1 MKNIK
6 DQELLKKLFDQA
18 DRIEQD
24 FDQLKTA
31 IKESEEADETIISGF
46 SGFFD
51 YLQKEFDVFS
61 DIAREIS
68 NPSEVEGLKE
78 VKDEISALYSRFY
91 TLRARWLQQ
100 ASKERGERELLP
112 EEEPEPDPEE
122 EGDSEE
128 ESPSSEEMEPEPE
141 AEEKKAK
148 KKKRII
154 RGPAR
159 PADRSETTRQ
169 VSPEV
174 EKAEF
179 EKHRDNLQQEK
190 EKQVR
195 EERNEAE
202 QRWREAEAAAY
213 RSSNPQIF
221 EPIPRSTVTYTYS
234 ERRTT
239 ISGYAVPQVGQPVKY
254 HSSDRGILSRYYEY
268 KQLTR
273 YDQQNPE
280 VATPKAAQ
288 PQMQHRYTPKPGSPV
303 YSQSWSRPESRASG
317 NHPSKNF
324 GPQQEKYNSNQGRSE
339 RRQKPAAKDQVRSH
353 GKRYTLS
360 KITTG
365 LGNGVTMTVQQ
376 NVNRMVGKI
385 DNDDVRFA
393 MQAEYYVYTGK
404 AAIGMVHHGIKRPTS
419 GLQASAKME
428 LSSRQMAKYNSQ
440 AVRTQRN
447 LHREISHKEQQRRI
461 ALSAGR
467 NHQEAERLTR
477 ELKELRSQRPS
488 AKKAADVSRKVQSFQ
503 RQRKL
508 DQEIIEGLSDHGKLY
523 RRAKP
528 LREVST
534 TFVRKKSV
542 AITQEFGEQALT
554 RSPKAIQKEINTA
567 IRKSQALKSQMRL
580 LERQG
585 ASLSPENRR
594 LLAELK
600 KKSTLMGK
608 QIGKQQKLKRELED
622 LAYINKRIDDVLQRA
637 GKFHQNALAV
647 AGFLR
652 STALRPLYSPENNT
666 EALAYG
672 INFAAN
678 PTVQRL
684 VSGTVKTVVKAPAKA
699 FSTVAPEV
707 SNRLLYKK
715 MEEKEKISRV
725 IRTEKKHLKKKA
737 KQAGKNVL
745 EAAPETVKRKAVSA
759 GKRYR
764 KLRESANHVSTGV
777 YEKVQKMKK
786 WMADTRLAKLHSA
799 AAVKIKSISEFF
811 EKAKLLFTAAIRK
824 ALLILLL
831 AILLLG
837 CIPGVISVI
846 ATVCSSVIM
855 APDTNAEGKIDLSP
869 YSAILSEEFTRF
881 NAVRK
886 DIEDRF
892 EEDVQKTEEAFN
904 RKYNNPP
911 KSRFVEIES
920 YEDEDSEIRISFD
933 GPSSNDRELIAMMA
947 VRFEQD
953 LENPEAK
960 DYLRYMARKG
970 RTQSTVI
977 DRTYEHSPG
986 CVLVELEVPP
996 KKEPETKPPK
1006 PNPGGGSHVVP
1017 GLRSI
1022 VKPSKPNGSDPE
1034 EPTEPEEPTF
1044 ERKYVC
1050 PTHREL
1056 SINVHV
1062 LTIDELYA
1070 ADDYVGGGD
1079 TWEGWTEENRDWVE
1093 ALLAMDWAELYFGF
1107 RPSGV
1112 ISVTS
1117 PISPEEERHIWESL
1131 KGMTGNDY
1139 GAAGLMGNLF
1149 CESRLL
1155 STNLEDQYEGIL
1167 GYTNESYT
1175 SAVDSGAY
1183 QNFVE
1188 DAAGYGLAQWTYNT
1202 RKAGLLRMAQSQGV
1216 SIGDL
1221 DMQLQYLK
1229 HELQGSKLDF
1239 LANCTSVQEASDF
1252 ILYKFENPRNP
1263 DSLRDTRAG
1272 ISSYYYNKYVLGT
1285 SAEGDLTQAQMD
1297 VIRIATNSGAYGVA
1311 ANAGYCQAWAANVY
1325 GRAGFPIDNSSCA
1338 RVSGER
1344 YGVSS
1349 DFTTVPP
1356 GAAVY
1361 GYSSSKYGHVGIY
1374 VGGGQVYHNVGG
1386 VAVDSLAEWVRK
1398 YNGFAWG
1405 WQAGTDLTALP

>member
-24 FDQLKTA
+24 FNQLKSA

-61 DIAREIS
+61 DIVREIS
-68 NPSEVEGLKE
+68 DTSVVEGLKE

-91 TLRARWLQQ
+91 TLRARWLQE
-100 ASKERGERELLP
+100 ASMEKGERELLP
-112 EEEPEPDPEE
+112 EEDQEPEPEE

-128 ESPSSEEMEPEPE
+128 DPHSLEEMEAEPE
-141 AEEKKAK
+141 ADEKKSK

-159 PADRSETTRQ
+159 PSLKSDAPRQ

-179 EKHRDNLQQEK
+179 ERHRDTERQEK
-190 EKQVR
+190 EKQAR

-202 QRWREAEAAAY
+202 QRWRDAEAADY
-213 RSSNPQIF
+213 RSRNNPQICQSIF
-221 EPIPRSTVTYTYS
+221 SSTVNYTYS
-234 ERRTT
+234 ERMTT
-239 ISGYAVPQVGQPVKY
+239 ISGYAVSQGGQPVKY
-254 HSSDRGILSRYYEY
+254 HGADRGILNRYYEY
-268 KQLTR
+268 QQLNR
-273 YDQQNPE
+273 YHQQNPE
-280 VATPKAAQ
+280 VPASKSAQ
-288 PQMQHRYTPKPGSPV
+288 PQKQHCYTPKPGSPV
-303 YSQSWSRPESRASG
+303 YSQSWCRPEPRASG
-317 NHPSKNF
+317 NPNTRNF
-324 GPQQEKYNSNQGRSE
+324 GPQQEKYSTNQGISE
-339 RRQKPAAKDQVRSH
+339 RGNTTASKDQSQGH

-365 LGNGVTMTVQQ
+365 LGNGVAMTVQQ

-385 DNDDVRFA
+385 DNDDVRFV

-404 AAIGMVHHGIKRPTS
+404 AAIGMVHHALQRPTA

-440 AVRTQRN
+440 AIRNHRT
-447 LHREISHKEQQRRI
+447 LHQEITHKEQQRRI
-461 ALSAGR
+461 ALNASR
-467 NHQEAERLTR
+467 NHHEAERLNR
-477 ELKELRSQRPS
+477 EIKELRSQRPS
-488 AKKAADVSRKVQSFQ
+488 AKKTADISRKVQSFQ
-503 RQRKL
+503 HQRKL
-508 DQEIIEGLSDHGKLY
+508 DQEIIDGLSEHGKLY

-528 LREVST
+528 LRDVST
-534 TFVRKKSV
+534 SFVQKKTAS
-542 AITQEFGEQALT
+542 ITQEFGEQALF
-554 RSPKAIQKEINTA
+554 RSPKAIQKEINLT

-585 ASLSPENRR
+585 ASLSSDNRR

-600 KKSTLMGK
+600 QKRTLLGK
-608 QIGKQQKLKRELED
+608 QIGKYEKLKRELED
-622 LAYINKRIDDVLQRA
+622 LAYINKRIDEVLHRA
-637 GKFHQNALAV
+637 GKLHQNAMAV

-666 EALAYG
+666 GALAYG

-715 MEEKEKISRV
+715 MEQKEKISRV
-725 IRTEKKHLKKKA
+725 IRTEKKQLKKKV

-745 EAAPETVKRKAVSA
+745 EASPEPVKRKAVSA

-764 KLRESANHVSTGV
+764 KLRESANHVSTDV

-786 WMADTRLAKLHSA
+786 WMAETRLAKMHSA

-855 APDTNAEGKIDLSP
+855 APDTNAEGKIDLSL
-869 YSAILSEEFTRF
+869 YSAVLSEEFTRF

-892 EEDVQKTEEAFN
+892 EEDVQKTVDAFN

-920 YEDEDSEIRISFD
+920 YEDEDSKIRISFD

-1022 VKPSKPNGSDPE
+1022 VKPSKPNDSDPE
-1034 EPTEPEEPTF
+1034 EPDEPTY
-1044 ERKYVC
+1044 ERKYIC

-1062 LTIDELYA
+1062 LSLEELYA
-1070 ADDYVGGGD
+1070 ADDYEGGTD
-1079 TWEGWTEENRDWVE
+1079 NWEGWTEENQDWVE
-1093 ALLAMDWAELYFGF
+1093 ALLAMDWAELYVGF
-1107 RPSGV
+1107 RPNGV

-1117 PISPEEERHIWESL
+1117 PISFEEESHIWDSL
-1131 KGMTGNDY
+1131 KSMTGNDF

-1149 CESRLL
+1149 CESRLR
-1155 STNLEDQYEGIL
+1155 SNNLEDQYESIL
-1167 GYTNESYT
+1167 GYTNDSYT
-1175 SAVDSGAY
+1175 SAVDSGTY
-1183 QNFVE
+1183 QNFIE
-1188 DAAGYGLAQWTYNT
+1188 DAAGYGLAQWTFNT

-1216 SIGDL
+1216 SISDV

-1229 HELQGSKLDF
+1229 KELLGSKLDF
-1239 LANCTSVQEASDF
+1239 LSNCTSVQEASDF
-1252 ILYKFENPRNP
+1252 VLYKFENPRNP
-1263 DSLRDTRAG
+1263 DALRDTRAG
-1272 ISSYYYNKYVLGT
+1272 ISFYFYNKYVFGT

-1297 VIRIATNSGAYGVA
+1297 VIRIATNSAAYGIA

-1374 VGGGQVYHNVGG
+1374 VGGGQVYHNIGG